1 MAGDERPRIV
11 GEFVDYSDFVQTVR
25 NRVAELGIHG
35 TRFDALSGL
44 PEGYLSKLIC
54 ERPVRRIGPTS
65 MGPLLSA
72 MGVKLVMVEVPSG
85 TARLRALPPRNPA
98 YVRNMRAAAGI
109 VFTARMLKRIRRLGG
124 QARMAM
130 LTPKQR
136 SELARKAALARWQ
149 KGQDPR

>member
-1 MAGDERPRIV
+1 MADDERPRIV

-44 PEGYLSKLIC
+44 PDGYLSKLVGA
-54 ERPVRRIGPTS
+54 RPVRRIGPTS

-98 YVRNMRAAAGI
+98 YVRNMPAAASI
-109 VFTARMLKRIRRLGG
+109 IFTARMLKRIRRLGG

-136 SELARKAALARWQ
+136 SELARKAALARWR
-149 KGQDPR
+149 GP